1 MSSPLPASG
10 PTAAASSRRVQEGSA
25 PKDQSLPHFV
35 ANPPKHAFSSA
46 HFGFSAASESP
57 TTDTRSKYPQ
67 TSAHPQE
74 DIFAPANA
82 HFEEPKPS
90 AFSNGTQPLQRK
102 LPESDMS
109 LDTLLRLR
117 EMMKSRRRTL
127 HSDLRRIKDTI
138 RLKREVQI
146 PDPSLRT
153 SASQRA
159 ADSDRGTSTTSTFS
173 LGSQRQAP
181 SQLTRRARNRI
192 APTAP
197 QRILAQDI
205 ALPAM

>member
-1 MSSPLPASG
+1 MPEDQ
-10 PTAAASSRRVQEGSA
+10 QEQKAPNSA
-25 PKDQSLPHFV
+25 R
-35 ANPPKHAFSSA
+35 
-46 HFGFSAASESP
+46 SAASDRPLHQFAATGHTALPPEYAP
-57 TTDTRSKYPQ
+57 QDPQ
-67 TSAHPQE
+67 TPSVKRALRNGKQVAN
-74 DIFAPANA
+74 DIPP
-82 HFEEPKPS
+82 PKPRKERAAETKMPGTS
-90 AFSNGTQPLQRK
+90 TQPLQRK
-102 LPESDMS
+102 FPESDMS

-117 EMMKSRRRTL
+117 EIMKSRRRTL